1 MFRDADSSADQS
13 TLRIVIAF
21 GFLTALVTVL
31 YTKIPLML
39 PKVLSIYKINGGL
52 FYEDFRKN
60 AGSSSHKRESSSS
73 HKRESGMI
81 SYHLR
86 PEDVLGSILSKYT
99 TLSKEMQIAMCIKH
113 IELWKSL
120 MLDAEI
126 PDREEEAD
134 AASNTSKRSGVARN
148 SLVSIV
154 GGRRHDSVSNGVVT
168 PSPLLRKME

>member
-60 AGSSSHKRESSSS
+60 AGSSS